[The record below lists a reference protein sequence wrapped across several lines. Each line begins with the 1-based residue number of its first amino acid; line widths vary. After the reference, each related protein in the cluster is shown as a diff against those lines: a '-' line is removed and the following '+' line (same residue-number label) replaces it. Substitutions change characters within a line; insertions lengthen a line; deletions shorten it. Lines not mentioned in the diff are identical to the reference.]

1 VTSCAA
7 VVFYEP
13 HLRDTSLLPHDPFKA
28 AIAPRPI
35 GWVST
40 LSADGAVNLAPY
52 SFFNA
57 VCGAPP
63 MIAFSSEGMKDSASF
78 AIETREFVWNMPTWD
93 LREAMNATSASLARG
108 ENEFDHA
115 GLEMAPSRLVAPPRV
130 AASPCALE
138 CKVTNTVN
146 LSDVEGRETDRHLVV
161 GQVVGVHLDERYI
174 RDDGVLDVAAMRPIA
189 RCGYTADYTV
199 LDRLF
204 QMERPG

>member
-1 VTSCAA
+1 ML
-7 VVFYEP
+7 FYEP
-13 HLRDTSLLPHDPFKA
+13 HLRDKTVLPHDPFKA

-40 LSADGAVNLAPY
+40 ISADGAVNLAPY

-57 VCGAPP
+57 ISGAPP

-78 AIETREFVWNMPTWD
+78 AAQTGEFVWNMPTWE
-93 LREAMNATSASLARG
+93 LREAMNATSASLPRG
-108 ENEFDHA
+108 ENEFVHA
-115 GLEMAPSRLVAPPRV
+115 GLDMAPSRIVAPPRV
-130 AASPCALE
+130 ATSPCALE
-138 CKVTNTVN
+138 CKVTET
-146 LSDVEGRETDRHLVV
+146 LTLTDLDGRHTDRHLVI

-174 RDDGVLDVAAMRPIA
+174 ADGILDVAAMRPIA

-204 QMERPG
+204 QMERPR

>member
-1 VTSCAA
+1 LL
-7 VVFYEP
+7 FYEP

-40 LSADGAVNLAPY
+40 VSAGGAVNLAPY

-57 VCGAPP
+57 VSGAPP

-78 AIETREFVWNMPTWD
+78 AAQTREFVWNMPTWD
-93 LREAMNATSASLARG
+93 LREAMNATSASLPRG
-108 ENEFDHA
+108 DNEFAHA
-115 GLEMAPSRLVAPPRV
+115 GLEMAPSRLVTPPRV

-138 CKVTNTVN
+138 CKVTDTVT
-146 LSDVEGRETDRHLVV
+146 LTDLDGRRTDRHLVI

-174 RDDGVLDVAAMRPIA
+174 ADGILDVAAIRPIA
-189 RCGYTADYTV
+189 RCGYAADYTV
-199 LDRLF
+199 LDSLF
-204 QMERPG
+204 QMQRPR